1 MCKKHASTEGV
12 TEKRHGQWR
21 DILKRLLRNKLAVFG
36 QVFSA
41 VSKRGLP
48 RLERMI
54 REIDSE
60 SFVVVGRI
68 SKVRG
73 RGRGFSVDKGY
84 R

>member
-1 MCKKHASTEGV
+1 MCKKHAFTEGV

-21 DILKRLLRNKLAVFG
+21 DILKRLLCNKLAVFG

-54 REIDSE
+54 REIDPE
-60 SFVVVGRI
+60 SFVVVGRV
-68 SKVRG
+68 SKV

>member
-1 MCKKHASTEGV
+1 MQKHISTEGV
-12 TEKRHGQWR
+12 TEERHGQWR
-21 DILKRLLRNKLAVFG
+21 DILKRLLRNKLVVFG

-54 REIDSE
+54 REIDPE
-60 SFVVVGRI
+60 SFAVVSRV
-68 SKVRG
+68 SKV